1 MASRTSAQS
10 REDYRHA
17 RDPLDLDCRP
27 VLCIRDDDCKISLK
41 SYGGSEGINLSEIQN
56 CVSGGPLKEACQLL
70 LRQLGAFSEHVY
82 DRVSRVAE
90 SRFDEITFFG
100 DNSMYEIRV
109 IWSYGGRHHSLLP
122 KVYIRSLSGEGSLS
136 ISSGKVSIGTMPR
149 NGRTRRMT
157 WTTLIGSGV
166 VASIEYIR
174 KGERILSG
182 LYSSGRLRGD
192 IEYNARRLQGGQQT
206 DYLDGGFD
214 RMTLRFGR
222 SKDQIVIPP

>member
-1 MASRTSAQS
+1 MARRSSRS

-17 RDPLDLDCRP
+17 RDPLDVDCCP

-41 SYGGSEGINLSEIQN
+41 SYGGSEAIDLSGIQN

-70 LRQLGAFSEHVY
+70 LRQLGAFSEHLY
-82 DRVSRVAE
+82 HRVSRVAE
-90 SRFDEITFFG
+90 SHFDEITFVG
-100 DNSMYEIRV
+100 DNSTYEIRV
-109 IWSYGGRHHSLLP
+109 IWLFGSRHDSLLP
-122 KVYIRSLSGEGSLS
+122 RVYIRSLSGAGSLS
-136 ISSGKVSIGTMPR
+136 ISAGKVSIGTMPR
-149 NGRTRRMT
+149 NGPTRRMT

-166 VASIEYIR
+166 VASMEDVR

-182 LYSSGRLRGD
+182 LYASGRLRGD

-214 RMTLRFGR
+214 RMTLRFGKSR
-222 SKDQIVIPP
+222 DQIVIPP

>member
-1 MASRTSAQS
+1 MASRRSSRS

-17 RDPLDLDCRP
+17 RDQLDSDCRP
-27 VLCIRDDDCKISLK
+27 VFCIRDNDCKISLK
-41 SYGGSEGINLSEIQN
+41 TYEGSEGISLSEIQD

-70 LRQLGAFSEHVY
+70 VRQLGAFSEHVY

-136 ISSGKVSIGTMPR
+136 ISSGKVSIGMMPR
-149 NGRTRRMT
+149 NGPTRRMT

-166 VASIEYIR
+166 VASIEDVR

-182 LYSSGRLRGD
+182 LYASGRLRGD
-192 IEYNARRLQGGQQT
+192 VEYNARRLQGGQQT

-214 RMTLRFGR
+214 RMTLRFGKSR
-222 SKDQIVIPP
+222 DQIVIPP